1 MMNLDAERL
10 LEYMDAHGIDGGQQ
24 ITRGW
29 HHIGALITD
38 SVLQRRQKYKA
49 TVYPRVQ
56 ALVEEWPDA
65 ATTSGF
71 RARINQGGL
80 SDIIR
85 WNGQQRLQQIED
97 MVAVFDA
104 LEIEDVET
112 LHKRLQPG
120 PKRDEFRTVLRK
132 VRHVGPKTVDY
143 MDILA
148 GVETGTAVDSR
159 IKKHMKSAGVSNLTY
174 SHVQGVMRKAADLRK
189 WRHGDLDAALWNAA

>member
-1 MMNLDAERL
+1 MNLDAERL
-10 LEYMDAHGIDGGQQ
+10 VEYMDAHGIDGGRM

-49 TVYPRVQ
+49 TVFPRVQ
-56 ALVEEWPDA
+56 ALVREWPDA
-65 ATTSGF
+65 ETTSGF
-71 RARINQGGL
+71 KTRIEQGGL

-85 WNGQQRLQQIED
+85 WNGYQRLRQIDEMVAAFEAEWIDDVASLHQRLQES
-97 MVAVFDA
+97 
-104 LEIEDVET
+104 
-112 LHKRLQPG
+112 
-120 PKRDEFRTVLRK
+120 PKREEFRTALRK
-132 VRHVGPKTVDY
+132 VHQVGPKTVDY

-159 IKKHMKSAGVSNLTY
+159 IRKHRKSAGVSNLTY
-174 SHVQGVMRKAADLRK
+174 AHVQGAMRKAADLRN